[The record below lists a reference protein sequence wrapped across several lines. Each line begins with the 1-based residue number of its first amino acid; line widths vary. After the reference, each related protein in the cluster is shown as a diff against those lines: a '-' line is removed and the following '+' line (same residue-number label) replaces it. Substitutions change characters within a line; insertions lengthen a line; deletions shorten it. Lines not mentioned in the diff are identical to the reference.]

1 MQTVIWFQE
10 EADTSL
16 SIVYFCMFV
25 FFTAR
30 EAFEEAGNILSG
42 HVTMGMYFE
51 DDALAL

>member
-1 MQTVIWFQE
+1 M

-16 SIVYFCMFV
+16 SIVYFCV
-25 FFTAR
+25 YVVFTAK